1 MTQSEGFHEVEGEK
15 EIAQWIHTVFGGDI
29 VLLTDN
35 NPDGEAN
42 PDYLWNGKLW
52 DLKSPRSSKENTIS
66 QRIRHGLWQI
76 EKNPGGIILN
86 FTNSKLSFSEAV
98 AIVDK
103 YANKRADEPTVFI
116 IKKGE
121 EFCVLRTK

>member
-1 MTQSEGFHEVEGEK
+1 MG
-15 EIAQWIHTVFGGDI
+15 
-29 VLLTDN
+29 
-35 NPDGEAN
+35 
-42 PDYLWNGKLW
+42 YGKL
-52 DLKSPRSSKENTIS
+52 K
-66 QRIRHGLWQI
+66 RIL
-76 EKNPGGIILN
+76 GGIILN